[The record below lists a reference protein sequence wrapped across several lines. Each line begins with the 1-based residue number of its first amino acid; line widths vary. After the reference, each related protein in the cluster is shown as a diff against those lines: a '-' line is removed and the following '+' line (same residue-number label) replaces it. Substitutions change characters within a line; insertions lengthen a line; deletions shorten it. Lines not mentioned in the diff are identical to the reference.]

1 MLEVYKKVEKSL
13 NNLYGVE
20 LIQKIEELNQ
30 PFLLC
35 LSAQDNNPKS
45 VFGIIKEGAR
55 AARVNTKDE
64 MAAGFK
70 INEFPVAF
78 LGLKFQKDESY
89 NKNYEEIVDSL
100 LYPYLVGDKKKTVE
114 EMKRLARR
122 INFMTYCD
130 GTFTYANIEKRL
142 REKLQNDGYLESD
155 IDEILSQISL
165 VAIGTMVDTH
175 NLKATTAS
183 FIDVNDSE
191 IYTENTNEYRRMLYE
206 KQLRSLY
213 GSLGNSNNVLYVFE
227 GSGNHSLK
235 EYFLDNNLVKP
246 AISGVLTSFL
256 QNSIENERTDSLKKI
271 SSVDALEPLSMYG
284 DETKSPLSLLRALDE
299 SLSYDGAT
307 KYSLEEARIRSELDA
322 SYAEIQE
329 TRRQLE
335 MAESA
340 RKRKE
345 DALNLVVKGIRQY
358 SSDTTFYQVLVSAKM
373 WQAPSGRDVFE
384 EQSDKEIRQAY
395 NQFLVNE
402 EQDTKAEGGPKL

>member
-1 MLEVYKKVEKSL
+1 MLQVYKKVEKSL
-13 NNLYGVE
+13 DNLNGVE
-20 LIQKIEELNQ
+20 LIQKLEELNK

-35 LSAQDNNPKS
+35 LSAQDNNPNS

-78 LGLKFQKDESY
+78 LGLKFQKDDSY

-100 LYPYLVGDKKKTVE
+100 LIPYLVGDKTKTVD

-142 REKLQNDGYLESD
+142 REKLLNDGYLESD
-155 IDEILSQISL
+155 IDEILSQIAL
-165 VAIGTMVDTH
+165 VAIGTMVDTYS
-175 NLKATTAS
+175 LKATTAS
-183 FIDVNDSE
+183 FIDVNDPE

-213 GSLGNSNNVLYVFE
+213 GPLGNSNNVLYVFE

-235 EYFLDNNLVKP
+235 EYFLDNNMVKP
-246 AISGVLTSFL
+246 AISSVLTSFL
-256 QNSIENERTDSLKKI
+256 QNSVENEHTDSLVDI
-271 SSVDALEPLSMYG
+271 SSVVALEQLSVYG
-284 DETKSPLSLLRALDE
+284 DETKAPLSLLRNLDE
-299 SLSYDGAT
+299 SLSYDGAA

-322 SYAEIQE
+322 SYAEIQKA
-329 TRRQLE
+329 RRQLE

-358 SSDTTFYQVLVSAKM
+358 SSDTAFYQILVSAKM
-373 WQAPSGRDVFE
+373 WQAPSGRNVFE

-395 NQFLVNE
+395 NQLLVNE